1 LFPSPSPKR
10 SIINLERVNSDKS
23 PDIMRRLPG
32 PDAEKHL
39 WFLKECAHVTEGPV
53 KVIDEVLWS
62 R

>member
-1 LFPSPSPKR
+1 
-10 SIINLERVNSDKS
+10 LERVNSDKS